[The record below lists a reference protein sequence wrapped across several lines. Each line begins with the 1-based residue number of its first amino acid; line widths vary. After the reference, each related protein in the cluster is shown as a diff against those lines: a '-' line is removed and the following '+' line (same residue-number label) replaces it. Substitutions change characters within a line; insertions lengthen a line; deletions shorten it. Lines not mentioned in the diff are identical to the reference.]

1 MLESIN
7 KLFDCFR
14 KWNYIETGYNP
25 NKSLAYGCTLG
36 SDKERAQK
44 LEKIY
49 EWNYN
54 NLRGEWNHISKY
66 TRKGKLCSGAY
77 KHFFVFKR
85 KEDAVAF
92 KIQWAE

>member
-1 MLESIN
+1 MLEPIN
-7 KLFDCFR
+7 KLFDRLR
-14 KWNYIETGYNP
+14 KWNYIKTGYDP
-25 NKSLAYGCTLG
+25 RESLAYGCTLG
-36 SDKERAQK
+36 SSKERSRK

-49 EWNYN
+49 EWNYG
-54 NLRGEWNHISKY
+54 NLRGEWSHISKY
-66 TRKGKLCSGAY
+66 TRKGKLCSGVC